1 MATWIRQ
8 SGDYKLEC
16 RIEGDEV
23 TADSVDVVVEENG
36 QELERITLK
45 RREREPREFVVDVA
59 TYTDN
64 LLKKYFARFSQ
75 RQVDEL
81 ARQMPE
87 T

>member
-8 SGDYKLEC
+8 SGNYKMEC

-23 TADSVDVVVEENG
+23 TADAVDVVVEENG

-45 RREREPREFVVDVA
+45 RRERAASEFVIDVA

-64 LLKKYFARFSQ
+64 LLKKYLARFTQ
-75 RQVDEL
+75 GQLDEL
-81 ARQMPE
+81 ARQMPHS
-87 T
+87 